1 MNRQQ
6 INGLWRVA
14 TGYIVTAGLSLGLG
28 CAGTET
34 PSPQQ
39 IADVQSANRSASE
52 LGAKQNPRA
61 ELHLKLA
68 EEQLQ
73 QAENAMNDGDDE
85 RATGLLM
92 RAKADAEL
100 AIALTREDSANTQA
114 TKAVEQSDAK
124 GTTNSQLGAK
134 P

>member
-6 INGLWRVA
+6 IIGPWRVA
-14 TGYIVTAGLSLGLG
+14 TGYIVTAGLSFALG
-28 CAGTET
+28 CAGTT
-34 PSPQQ
+34 PPSAQQ
-39 IADVQSANRSASE
+39 LADVQSANRSATE
-52 LGAKQNPRA
+52 LGAHKNPRA

-73 QAENAMNDGDDE
+73 QAERAISDDDDE
-85 RATGLLM
+85 RANGLLM

-100 AIALTREDSANTQA
+100 AIALTREDNANTQA
-114 TKAVEQSDAK
+114 SKAVEQSDAK
-124 GTTNSQLGAK
+124 LGAT